1 MLKARVL
8 TATIFILFVVGC
20 IFFLPPTGFAI
31 ISGLFFLYAL
41 WEWTKLAGLKSMAYR
56 GACLVLMPIGVIVGL
71 FLIQGLQRGLLFE
84 MFPCLALAFWCL
96 VPVFLYYFPKGE
108 RYWKSK
114 TLGIIAGLFVL
125 APSWIALNYL
135 RNTDPMP
142 IWVLYVM
149 VLVWV
154 ADIAAFFAGRRF
166 GKHKLAPAV
175 SPGKSWEGVM
185 GALLATIIISI
196 VAYSFLKPSM
206 TFGFWLGLNFFT
218 VIFSVVGD
226 LFESA
231 FKRVRHVKD
240 SGSLLPGHGG
250 LLDRIDSLTAALPL
264 FAIGLII

>member
-1 MLKARVL
+1 MLKARIL
-8 TATIFILFVVGC
+8 TATFFILFVVAC

-31 ISGLFFLYAL
+31 ISGLFFIYAL
-41 WEWTKLAGLKSMAYR
+41 WEWTKLAGLKSMTYR
-56 GACLVLMPIGVIVGL
+56 VSCLVLMPIGVIAGL
-71 FLIQGLQRGLLFE
+71 FLIQWLQRGLFFELF
-84 MFPCLALAFWCL
+84 PSLALAFWCL
-96 VPVFLYYFPKGE
+96 VPFFLYYFPKGE

-166 GKHKLAPAV
+166 GKHKLAPLI
-175 SPGKSWEGVM
+175 SPGKSWEGVG
-185 GALLATIIISI
+185 GALLATIIISGI
-196 VAYSFLKPSM
+196 AYSFLKPPM
-206 TFGFWLGLNFFT
+206 ALGFWLGLNLLT

-231 FKRVRHVKD
+231 FKRVRQVKD

-250 LLDRIDSLTAALPL
+250 LLDRIDSLTAALPI
-264 FAIGLII
+264 FAMGLMW